1 MQFHETEYGRRFFG
15 TQLPKMIKA
24 LERIADALEK
34 KQEPVTKENEDSTEK
49 EE

>member
-24 LERIADALEK
+24 FERIADALEK
-34 KQEPVTKENEDSTEK
+34 KQEPVTKEEDVTEK